1 MSEIRIGIVGL
12 GWVAG
17 AHIEAFRQVE
27 GARVAAV
34 CSRRPQ
40 DEAALQ
46 RRFGLPLKAYQDYQ
60 AMLADPDLDVID
72 ICTPH
77 PLHPEQ
83 AVAAAR
89 AGKHLVIEKP
99 LAITWESAKALR
111 DAVLASGV
119 KVCVCFECRFSR
131 HFSLIRS
138 VIDQG
143 LLGDVHYAEV
153 DYYHGIGPWY
163 GQFGWN
169 IRKDMGG
176 SSLLTAGCHALD
188 GLLFF
193 KDSPVVEVVSH
204 SNRSSSETFRPYE
217 YDTTSVTLL
226 KFADGSLGKVA
237 SVIDCH
243 QPYYFHIHLVGSHGS
258 LLDNR
263 LYSTRLAGLS
273 KERWSTL
280 ETSLI
285 DSGDVK
291 DHPYLPQFQA
301 FVDSLRRGENMPRTD
316 FATAWE
322 THRVAFAADRSA
334 AEGRPV
340 RLEELA

>member
-1 MSEIRIGIVGL
+1 MSEFRIGVVGL

-17 AHIEAFRQVE
+17 AHIEAFRQVQ
-27 GARVAAV
+27 GARVTAV

-40 DEAALQ
+40 DEAALE

-83 AVAAAR
+83 AIAAAQ
-89 AGKHLVIEKP
+89 AGKHLIIEKP
-99 LAITWESAKALR
+99 LAITWDSAKALR
-111 DAVLASGV
+111 DAVLASNV
-119 KVCVCFECRFSR
+119 KVCVCFECRFSK

-138 VIDQG
+138 VIEEG
-143 LLGDVHYAEV
+143 LLGDLHYAEV

-169 IRKDMGG
+169 IRTDMGG

-204 SNRSSSETFRPYE
+204 SNRSSSETFQPYE

-273 KERWSTL
+273 KERWSIL

-301 FVDSLRRGENMPRTD
+301 FVDSLRRGEHMPRTD

-322 THRVAFAADRSA
+322 THRVVFAADRSA

-340 RLEELA
+340 RLEELV